1 MKMKIFVV
9 CAATVLFVIASGC
22 VEVQDEEANGEVES
36 KMSFTEIRVGDM
48 PTDDFSHVNI
58 TFSEIKLHKS
68 GNDSGW
74 VNISMDNTTV
84 DLLYLHINNLTEQLG
99 IGEIEIGNYTKLWII
114 VENATGV
121 LKATNETIYFDV
133 PSGTLK
139 IQQLFK
145 LQEGNNTI
153 TVDINLDNSILIHG
167 DKYKILP
174 VISRIQH
181 HHKNKLKFSEDEI
194 DVEEEGS
201 RGKPIKVSVGEN
213 ITFNATDT
221 FDVVGDDINY
231 SWDFGDGT
239 NGTGAVVVHSYD
251 ENGSYWVVLTVN
263 DNSQEFIKYIHV
275 TVKKQGGNG
284 NN

>member
-22 VEVQDEEANGEVES
+22 VDVQDEGDGGEVDA

-48 PTDDFSHVNI
+48 PTDDFSHVNV

-74 VNISMDNTTV
+74 INISMNQTTV

-99 IGEIEIGNYTKLWII
+99 IGEIEIGNYTKLW
-114 VENATGV
+114 VVVDNATGV

-139 IQQLFK
+139 IQQLFR
-145 LQEGNNTI
+145 LEEGNNTI
-153 TVDINLDNSILIHG
+153 TVDIDLNNSILVRG
-167 DKYKILP
+167 EMYKILP

-181 HHKNKLKFSEDEI
+181 HHRNELKFSEDEI
-194 DVEEEGS
+194 DVEENGS
-201 RGKPIKVSVGEN
+201 RGKPIKASIGQN

-239 NGTGAVVVHSYD
+239 NETGAVVVHSYD
-251 ENGSYWVVLTVN
+251 EKGSYWVVLTVN
-263 DNSQEFIKYIHV
+263 DGSQEFIKYIHV
-275 TVKKQGGNG
+275 IVKQQGG
-284 NN
+284 

>member
-22 VEVQDEEANGEVES
+22 IQVQDEEKNGEVGS
-36 KMSFTEIRVGDM
+36 KMSFTEIRVSDM
-48 PTDDFSHVNI
+48 PTDDFSHINI

-99 IGEIEIGNYTKLWII
+99 IAEIEIGNYTKLWIV

-121 LKATNETIYFDV
+121 LEATNETINFEI
-133 PSGTLK
+133 PSGILK

-145 LQEGNNTI
+145 LLEGNNTI
-153 TVDINLDNSILIHG
+153 TVDINLDNSILAHG

-174 VISRIQH
+174 VVSRIQH
-181 HHKNKLKFSEDEI
+181 HHENKLKFSEDEI

-201 RGKPIKVSVGEN
+201 RGKPIKAPVGEN
-213 ITFNATDT
+213 LTFNATDT
-221 FDVVGDDINY
+221 FDVAGDDINY
-231 SWDFGDGT
+231 SWDFGDGS

-251 ENGSYWVVLTVN
+251 EKGSYWVELTVN
-263 DNSQEFIKYIHV
+263 DGDQEFIKYIHV
-275 TVKKQGGNG
+275 TVKQGRNG